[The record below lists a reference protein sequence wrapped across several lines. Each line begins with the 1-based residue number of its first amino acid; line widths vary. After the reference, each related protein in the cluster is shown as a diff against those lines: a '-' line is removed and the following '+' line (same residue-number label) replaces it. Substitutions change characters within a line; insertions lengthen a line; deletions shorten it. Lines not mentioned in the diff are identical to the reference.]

1 VKKNNKKAFSLI
13 ELIFIIAVLG
23 IIAAVAVPK
32 LFDSRSSAI
41 VATVKQDVATITNA
55 IQSYY
60 MLNNEIEN
68 ITDAVNINT
77 NVWTVEGTTAE
88 YKSDEDTCVTIS
100 VEDNQLTVSVDNLT
114 NEICKK
120 IADSGISN
128 KTYELF

>member
-1 VKKNNKKAFSLI
+1 MKQNNKKAFSLI

-60 MLNNEIEN
+60 MLNNEITN

-77 NVWTVEGTTAE
+77 NVWTVDGTTAE
-88 YKSDEDTCVTIS
+88 YKSGGDTCVTIK
-100 VEDNQLTVSVDNLT
+100 VEDNQLLVTVDNIT

-120 IADSGISN
+120 ISESGIN
-128 KTYELF
+128 TTTYELF